1 MEAAGIGIWTVC
13 SVVGGFTVVHTVPRS
28 VLSCLYRGWPRM
40 IGRKEREKERVEN
53 KKHSFHLPLGIL
65 KFSIYSIYSQKDK
78 TTPPRYIQTEIQLQE
93 GISSHLANTTINNLG
108 IICLLGK

>member
-1 MEAAGIGIWTVC
+1 MFLMHITGGGLGWTE
-13 SVVGGFTVVHTVPRS
+13 GK
-28 VLSCLYRGWPRM
+28 
-40 IGRKEREKERVEN
+40 KEKKERVEN
-53 KKHSFHLPLGIL
+53 KKTLLPLGIL

>member
-1 MEAAGIGIWTVC
+1 MN
-13 SVVGGFTVVHTVPRS
+13 
-28 VLSCLYRGWPRM
+28 
-40 IGRKEREKERVEN
+40 GRKEREKERVEN
-53 KKHSFHLPLGIL
+53 KKTLLPLGIL

-78 TTPPRYIQTEIQLQE
+78 TTPYIQTEIQLQE